1 MDFKIN
7 YSINVNRDMFS
18 WIIHV
23 SIAPKDTGQRAMSLV
38 QSLMSDKKSDC
49 T

>member
-23 SIAPKDTGQRAMSLV
+23 SIATKDTGRRATSQV
-38 QSLMSDKKSDC
+38 QPLMCDKK
-49 T
+49 

>member
-7 YSINVNRDMFS
+7 YSINMNRDMFS

-23 SIAPKDTGQRAMSLV
+23 SIAPKDTGWRTTSQV
-38 QSLMSDKKSDC
+38 QTASHV
-49 T
+49 

>member
-7 YSINVNRDMFS
+7 HGINVNRDMFS

-23 SIAPKDTGQRAMSLV
+23 SITTKDTGRCAMSQV
-38 QSLMSDKKSDC
+38 QTVSHE
-49 T
+49 

>member
-7 YSINVNRDMFS
+7 HGINVNRDMFS

-23 SIAPKDTGQRAMSLV
+23 SIAPKDTGRCATSQV
-38 QSLMSDKKSDC
+38 Q
-49 T
+49 TVFNE

>member
-7 YSINVNRDMFS
+7 DGINVNRDMFS

-23 SIAPKDTGQRAMSLV
+23 SIAPKDTGWHATSQV
-38 QSLMSDKKSDC
+38 QPLMCDKKSDC